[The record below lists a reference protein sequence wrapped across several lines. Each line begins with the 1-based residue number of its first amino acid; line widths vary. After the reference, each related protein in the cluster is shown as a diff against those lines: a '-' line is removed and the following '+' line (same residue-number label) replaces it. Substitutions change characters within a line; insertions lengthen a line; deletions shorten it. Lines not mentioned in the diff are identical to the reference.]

1 MSKIE
6 LIIDTIDKKGDDIL
20 FLHPEHMNGAK
31 FCASNTFDKA
41 TINNCP
47 TEKLSSGNLIGIYNT
62 LKPGAEISVTVFQPI
77 AIMLPY
83 DSKQIEA
90 NLQLVGFENIEIN
103 EKYVTVKKGIPSTT
117 IVVVSATKPLGKV
130 RQDTDN
136 EKKNDKNIEK
146 IIEKKENKYFEE
158 KKPKKIVFRV
168 ERAAYFALRSRVKK
182 DNRPKRLK
190 ISREVNEQVICK
202 VKKIREEIKEEL
214 KEKPYKKEI
223 IKRIK
228 KEEKPIIERSSEEKS
243 SEEIM
248 EKEDKNNRTEEKDKF
263 VDDGKLA
270 KMQKIVEKE
279 EKEEKEERGEKW
291 EKEEKK
297 AKEEEREKKETK
309 EKEEKE
315 KKEDK
320 IIEKSKIIVK
330 KENENDI
337 KEKNKAIEYIS
348 SNEDRKEN
356 IGLNDNIKEKNVII
370 KNKEIQKEITAKE
383 TKEKKKRDLKKRYGK
398 H

>member
-103 EKYVTVKKGIPSTT
+103 EKYVSVKKGVPSTT
-117 IVVVSATKPLGKV
+117 IVVVTATKPVGKGK
-130 RQDTDN
+130 QDYEN

-182 DNRPKRLK
+182 EKQETIESIYNVDDEVELNDSDEEK
-190 ISREVNEQVICK
+190 ISSKKNNEEP
-202 VKKIREEIKEEL
+202 KIDHEDLENSINSD
-214 KEKPYKKEI
+214 EKNFDEKNL
-223 IKRIK
+223 
-228 KEEKPIIERSSEEKS
+228 EEKLNNDLPP
-243 SEEIM
+243 
-248 EKEDKNNRTEEKDKF
+248 KN
-263 VDDGKLA
+263 
-270 KMQKIVEKE
+270 
-279 EKEEKEERGEKW
+279 
-291 EKEEKK
+291 
-297 AKEEEREKKETK
+297 
-309 EKEEKE
+309 
-315 KKEDK
+315 
-320 IIEKSKIIVK
+320 
-330 KENENDI
+330 ENEDI
-337 KEKNKAIEYIS
+337 PISELTQKNV
-348 SNEDRKEN
+348 N
-356 IGLNDNIKEKNVII
+356 IGLHFHKDKNGKVYKYFVHGLIGENGRI
-370 KNKEIQKEITAKE
+370 FHCSDESCRGTAKYDVSNME
-383 TKEKKKRDLKKRYGK
+383 FKVMKEHTKKYEDHYYVIDLKSEKDNKIFCALADNEKYNECQIFRKDGKRYVK
-398 H
+398 YYKMNN